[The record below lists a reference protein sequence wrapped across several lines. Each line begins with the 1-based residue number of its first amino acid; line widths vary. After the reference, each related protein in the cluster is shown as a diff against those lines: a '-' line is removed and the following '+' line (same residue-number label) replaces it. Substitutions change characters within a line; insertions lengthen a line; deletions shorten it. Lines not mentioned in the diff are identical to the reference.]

1 MVVTS
6 SDSPLPPHKYLRRIS
21 KDFSTVRRFSNT
33 PAAAAAVVSV
43 RASTSAFI
51 AAEAAAHL
59 PRTGVTPPG
68 SATPCAPGTP
78 RGIRRRQRMRKRS
91 SVSSTLSKVLI
102 LNVRDLLKAHA
113 ASEPVGKEVGIRKD
127 VIPTKTHP
135 PSTPANS
142 YLCCGCSELQCGA
155 FAERWWLILR
165 VPVASSTP
173 KCCSKVSG
181 CGFVCRD
188 NCQVAVCQSLDSK
201 MESIVRISAKRD

>member
-6 SDSPLPPHKYLRRIS
+6 ADSPLPPHKYLRRIS

-33 PAAAAAVVSV
+33 PAAAPAAAVVSV

-68 SATPCAPGTP
+68 TPTPCAPGTP

-102 LNVRDLLKAHA
+102 LNVRDLLKAHT
-113 ASEPVGKEVGIRKD
+113 ASEAVGKEVGIRKD
-127 VIPTKTHP
+127 VISTTTLP
-135 PSTPANS
+135 PRTLNH
-142 YLCCGCSELQCGA
+142 
-155 FAERWWLILR
+155 
-165 VPVASSTP
+165 
-173 KCCSKVSG
+173 SK
-181 CGFVCRD
+181 R
-188 NCQVAVCQSLDSK
+188 Q
-201 MESIVRISAKRD
+201 